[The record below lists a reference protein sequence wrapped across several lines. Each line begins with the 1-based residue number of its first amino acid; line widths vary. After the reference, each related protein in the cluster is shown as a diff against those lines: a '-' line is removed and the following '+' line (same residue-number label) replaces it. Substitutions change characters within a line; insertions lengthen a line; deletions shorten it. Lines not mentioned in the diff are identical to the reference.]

1 MSKHT
6 KGPWGVDDNHGKRYI
21 EPISSNDPVAIV
33 CKKVGAEF
41 LANARLIAAAP
52 LMYEL
57 LAMKSASGDDDCRR
71 LLAEIGDV

>member
-6 KGPWGVDDNHGKRYI
+6 KGPWEYEGEDGNYGHVVGKPGQCTDIAYCQ
-21 EPISSNDPVAIV
+21 E
-33 CKKVGAEF
+33 E
-41 LANARLIAAAP
+41 ANARLIAAAP

-57 LAMKSASGDDDCRR
+57 LAMKAASGDDDCRR